1 MKNDDKIRNLL
12 KTGAIVLGSTLIL
25 SIPATLTHNLDETKR
40 MNANYVLAS
49 QLDSSA
55 IDVEETLNEYLQ
67 DNEVIKI
74 NTCKNEKLY
83 TRSSAIVATGNQIEK
98 YLLAHEIDT
107 VLIDGTYFTKDGR
120 DLEVVERKAA
130 DIVVKDGIHTYQEV
144 DGYALEG
151 KTYKKIKDIET
162 ISYSELENYALVK
175 SVKVYYSDYLDS
187 SPEHSSSYSLIKL

>member
-1 MKNDDKIRNLL
+1 MKNDDKIKNLL

-25 SIPATLTHNLDETKR
+25 SVPATLTHNLDETKR

-55 IDVEETLNEYLQ
+55 VDVEETLNKYLQ

-74 NTCKNEKLY
+74 NNCKNEKLY
-83 TRSSAIVATGNQIEK
+83 TKSSAIVATGNQIEK

-130 DIVVKDGIHTYQEV
+130 DIIVKDGIHTYQEV
-144 DGYALEG
+144 DGYVLEG

-162 ISYSELENYALVK
+162 ISYSELKNYALVK
-175 SVKVYYSDYLDS
+175 TVKVYYSDYLDN
-187 SPEHSSSYSLIKL
+187 SPEHSSNYSLIKL

>member
-1 MKNDDKIRNLL
+1 MKNDDKIKKLL
-12 KTGAIVLGSTLIL
+12 KAGAIVLGSTLIL
-25 SIPATLTHNLDETKR
+25 SVPATLTHNLDETKR

-55 IDVEETLNEYLQ
+55 VDVEETLNEYLQ

-74 NTCKNEKLY
+74 NNCKNEKLY
-83 TRSSAIVATGNQIEK
+83 TKSSAIVATGNQIEK

-162 ISYSELENYALVK
+162 ISYSELENYVLVK
-175 SVKVYYSDYLDS
+175 TVKVYYSDYLDS

>member
-1 MKNDDKIRNLL
+1 MKNNEKKKNLL
-12 KTGAIVLGSTLIL
+12 KVGAIALGCTFIL
-25 SIPATLTHNLDETKR
+25 SVPAALIHYLDETKR
-40 MNANYVLAS
+40 LNANYVIAS
-49 QLDSSA
+49 QLDSSSV
-55 IDVEETLNEYLQ
+55 DVEETLDEYLK
-67 DNEVIKI
+67 DNKVIEI
-74 NTCKNEKLY
+74 NDCKNEKLY
-83 TRSSAIVATGNQIEK
+83 TTSSSIVATGNQIEK

-120 DLEVVERKAA
+120 NLEVVERKSA

-144 DGYALEG
+144 EGYVLEG

-175 SVKVYYSDYLDS
+175 TVKVYYSDYLDS

>member
-1 MKNDDKIRNLL
+1 MKNDDKIKNLL

-49 QLDSSA
+49 QLDSSSV
-55 IDVEETLNEYLQ
+55 DVEETLNEYLQ

-74 NTCKNEKLY
+74 NNCKNEKLY
-83 TRSSAIVATGNQIEK
+83 TKSSAIVATGNQIEK
-98 YLLAHEIDT
+98 YLLAHEIDM
-107 VLIDGTYFTKDGR
+107 VLLDDTYFTKDGR
-120 DLEVVERKAA
+120 NLEVIERKAA
-130 DIVVKDGIHTYQEV
+130 DIIVNDGSRMYKEEN
-144 DGYALEG
+144 GYVLEE
-151 KTYKKIKDIET
+151 TNYKKIKDIET

-175 SVKVYYSDYLDS
+175 TVKVYYSDYLDS